1 MRRAVKSAFSP
12 PGSGKPF
19 LDNGNLN
26 FYDAVTIVLMGK
38 TATYRGDGMHCR
50 EQVKSRRWAAVSL
63 MIAALF
69 ALAGCAAPVTLTG
82 TVTDAYSGAPLA
94 GVLISTGRTQ
104 VVTDE
109 AGSFSTNAW
118 SAERPLELI
127 AADYERASVTLAGL
141 PGVGQSGTLTVT
153 VTPSLRPNTLAG
165 TVRDA
170 YTQQALP
177 GVALAVSLSDGTVI
191 STTSDAEGAY
201 KLSGVP
207 ADFTLQAQ
215 LDGYSAADEA
225 LSKQVA
231 FDVVLRPNTLSGSV
245 QDLYSKSPVSGVKVK
260 AGSAE
265 VTTAADGTYQLRDIP
280 ADAAEVT
287 FSADGYAVFT
297 ASLAQVTSLD
307 AVLRPNT
314 LVGRLIDAAT
324 GQPVT
329 NAAIVAA
336 ESADTVPTAFVRMI
350 DSADGSFSLE
360 GLPEAGV
367 IQILAP
373 GYREKVLEITPGN
386 LSSEIALEPF
396 YTRGVYITA
405 AVASVP
411 RLVDRFLD
419 LIDQTE
425 LNTLVV
431 DIKSDLRDDLG
442 LVYYESKVPLAVE
455 NNLSRPIVDFSYII
469 SEARKRGI
477 YTVARV
483 QLFSHDN
490 VLSDAFP
497 EWSIR
502 LKSTGEVYADYP
514 GPGIRYAYLDPTNRN
529 VWDYNIALG
538 VEAAQMGFDEINYD
552 YIRFPDWFGTK
563 QEFTDKLLFSEPID
577 AVNNPDRMFE
587 VILEFMDLAHDAV
600 NGAGAF
606 MSIDTFGRTVLGPSL
621 TIAQDIKRMGD
632 HTDYVMPMP
641 YPSLWWG
648 GFENIAVPVEQ
659 PYETLRLAVQKGGEQ
674 MAETYGLQRPWL
686 QDHTDPWSPVVVE
699 YGPAEVRA
707 QIDATE
713 EQPEAA
719 AGWILYD
726 SANMYAGAN
735 GGAVRPGGD

>member
-1 MRRAVKSAFSP
+1 MP
-12 PGSGKPF
+12 
-19 LDNGNLN
+19 
-26 FYDAVTIVLMGK
+26 
-38 TATYRGDGMHCR
+38 CR
-50 EQVKSRRWAAVSL
+50 EQVKSRHWSAIAL
-63 MIAALF
+63 LTAALF
-69 ALAGCAAPVTLTG
+69 ILAGCAAPVTLTG
-82 TVTDAYSGAPLA
+82 TVTDVYSGEPLA

-104 VVTDE
+104 VLTDE
-109 AGSFSTNAW
+109 AGTFSTNAW
-118 SAERPLELI
+118 SAERPLELT
-127 AADYERASVTLAGL
+127 AEDYERTTVTLAGL
-141 PGVGQSGTLTVT
+141 PGVGQAGTLTVT
-153 VTPSLRPNTLAG
+153 VAPSLRPNTLAG
-165 TVRDA
+165 AVLDA
-170 YTQQALP
+170 YTQEPLA
-177 GVALAVSLSDGTVI
+177 GVELAVSLSDGTVV
-191 STTSDAEGAY
+191 SATSQTDGSY

-207 ADFTLQAQ
+207 ADFTLQAN
-215 LDGYSAADEA
+215 LDGYNTAEET

-231 FDVVLRPNTLSGSV
+231 YDIVLRPNTLSGSV
-245 QDLYSKSPVSGVKVK
+245 QDLYSKAPVSGVQVK
-260 AGSAE
+260 AGSVA
-265 VTTAADGTYQLRDIP
+265 VTTAADGTYELRDIS
-280 ADAAEVT
+280 ADVAEVT
-287 FSADGYAVFT
+287 FSADGYAVLT
-297 ASLAQVTSLD
+297 ATLSQVTSID

-314 LVGRLIDAAT
+314 LVGRLIDAAS

-336 ESADTVPTAFVRMI
+336 ESADSVPTAFVRVI
-350 DSADGSFSLE
+350 DSADGSFSLA
-360 GLPEAGV
+360 GLPETGV

-419 LIDQTE
+419 LIDRTE

-442 LVYYESKVPLAVE
+442 LIYYDSKVPLAVE
-455 NNLSRPIVDFSYII
+455 HNLSRPIVDYSYII
-469 SEARKRGI
+469 NEARKRGI
-477 YTVARV
+477 YTVARI

-577 AVNNPDRMFE
+577 PVNNPGRMFE

-606 MSIDTFGRTVLGPSL
+606 MSVDTFGRTVLGPSL

-648 GFENIAVPVEQ
+648 GFENIRVPVEQ
-659 PYETLRLAVQKGGEQ
+659 PYETLKLSVQKGGEQ

-713 EQPEAA
+713 EQPNAA
-719 AGWILYD
+719 SGWILYD
-726 SANMYAGAN
+726 SANLYIGAN